1 MTEQEI
7 KDWFEG
13 LEAQIT
19 GLLAGLSR
27 RLRTAEAALLRLF
40 LADIL
45 PALESKDGKLTRA
58 AGNLAKANLIERAF
72 DELGSKTLRPQL
84 ARFSEELLSIAGR
97 DAEYYLRMG
106 FDAAKVKRIADDLT
120 LIRAK
125 LGLNATGGLASDGY
139 LYRLGRS
146 EALRQQMRDHL
157 LQSIASGQSAS
168 QYAKGLK
175 EIIEG
180 SPDTDGLL
188 TRYWQQHAFDAYSQV
203 REIKN
208 LQYAD
213 ELGLNW
219 FLYTGGIIRT
229 TRRFCEKRNSK
240 VFHRDDTKN
249 WKNDPDLIEPSTKQ
263 SYQPLLE
270 RGRYNC
276 RHFIAWLSDEDAKRR
291 LNI

>member
-7 KDWFEG
+7 QNWFEG

-19 GLLAGLSR
+19 GLLSGLSR

-40 LADIL
+40 LADVL

-72 DELGSKTLRPQL
+72 DELGSKTMRPQL
-84 ARFSEELLSIAGR
+84 ARFADELLGVAGR
-97 DAEYYLRMG
+97 EAEYYLRMG
-106 FDAAKVKRIADDLT
+106 FDEAKVKRIADDLT

-125 LGLNATGGLASDGY
+125 LGLNATGGLANDGY

-157 LQSIASGQSAS
+157 LQSMASGQSAE

-175 EIIEG
+175 ELIEG
-180 SPDTDGLL
+180 GADTDGLL
-188 TRYWQQHAFDAYSQV
+188 TRYWRQHAFNAYSQV

-229 TRRFCEKRNSK
+229 TRMFCEKRNSK
-240 VFHRDDTKN
+240 VFHRDDTKD
-249 WKNDPDLIEPSTKQ
+249 WKNDPDLIEPSTRQ

-276 RHFIAWLSDEDAKRR
+276 RHFIAWLSDEDAARRKR
-291 LNI
+291 